1 MHPPCLHTL
10 ISKLS
15 RDTDCCIL
23 ISHLKRY
30 CILQVDLIDAR
41 CLWACSLLVQK
52 RATKGEQSLPD
63 VFKNQRRIKQF
74 SSESKQKS
82 HQGHTA
88 EKQNPLAHSH
98 EDVEITN
105 NQRSQI
111 YVLVIHLFLQ
121 QN

>member
-1 MHPPCLHTL
+1 MHPPCLRTL

-30 CILQVDLIDAR
+30 HILQVDLIDAR
-41 CLWACSLLVQK
+41 CLWACSLSS
-52 RATKGEQSLPD
+52 EQSNQGRKSLPD

-74 SSESKQKS
+74 SSESKLNS
-82 HQGHTA
+82 HQGHIA

-105 NQRSQI
+105 NQKSQMYI
-111 YVLVIHLFLQ
+111 LVIHSSLQ